1 MRASPTLLAIL
12 SLGLATAAPAPAQQ
26 AVSEDSLLTL
36 VRVANGN
43 FDDPTPARMQQSLE
57 IYRLLLPYL
66 KEFPPPAQ
74 GAFLFNIGKAHAL
87 LLQFD
92 SALAWFDRA
101 EAGLA
106 QLNRPDYT
114 QLFHSTRGR
123 VRLMLARWD
132 DAWQDLTAARRLA
145 LELRKPQELGWA
157 DWGLARVHDARGEP
171 ELAIAARREEAN
183 AWSAAGE
190 AELEAKATIS
200 IGSTYL
206 QLGRIDSAT
215 VTLARGLAAARRARS
230 PVALSQ
236 AFSELGTLHRRL
248 GSVDSARAYYRLAF
262 QATPQSGGGAGSVLR
277 NLAGLARDDGHLDSA
292 VVFYRAALEAFA
304 GPESQVEAFGTRI
317 ELARTLGLLGR
328 TDTAAVILR
337 QLIRE
342 SERLPDPRMGYTL
355 HYVAAQIWLGA
366 RQYDSAIPP
375 LERARELA
383 GRSGNRDDIT
393 RLQVLLGDIFRLS
406 GRHARAIAQYDT
418 AAQQLD
424 AMAATGLTDANR
436 TSFAENSRILTELL
450 VLGWLGRAGEVGAG
464 RAATE
469 ALGAAER
476 GRARALL
483 ALMRAGGTAARRTPA
498 DPALSYLVTS
508 DTLVILL
515 SRPGMAPVVSRRA
528 IARDTLASL
537 VRQARAG
544 MGVDE
549 AAGASV
555 LASRTIS
562 LEPQPLRAAGVAAAA
577 GGGTAGAMGRL
588 ATLLLPD
595 SLLRRLGPGTELV
608 IVPHGALALVPF
620 AALPLGGADST
631 LADRHALR
639 YAPSLATLAEVT
651 ARPGLASG
659 AARGSALKAALVV
672 GNPAMPTVL
681 VPGGERLALSPLP
694 GAETEAAAVARQLG
708 LPAPLTGEGASESVV
723 RQRLGQAPV
732 VHLATHG
739 YAYAAEARSRAS
751 FVALAADPGHDGLLT
766 VGEVADDPALAL
778 SADLVVLSACQTGLG
793 TLKEAEGTI
802 GLQRAFLARGA
813 RSVLVSLW
821 SVSDD
826 ATALLMERFY
836 THWLSPEAP
845 GKGEA
850 LRRAQRDVRGDARFR
865 EPRFWAAF
873 QVVGAS

>member
-12 SLGLATAAPAPAQQ
+12 SLGLATAAPATAQQ
-26 AVSEDSLLTL
+26 PVSEDSLLTL

-92 SALAWFDRA
+92 SALVWFDRA
-101 EAGLA
+101 EEGLA
-106 QLNRPDYT
+106 RLNRPDYT
-114 QLFHSTRGR
+114 QLFHSARGR

-132 DAWQDLTAARRLA
+132 GAWQDLTEARRLA

-183 AWSAAGE
+183 AWRSAGE

-206 QLGRIDSAT
+206 LLGRIDSAT
-215 VTLARGLAAARRARS
+215 VTLARGLEAARRARS

-236 AFSELGTLHRRL
+236 ALSELGTLHRRL

-262 QATPQSGGGAGSVLR
+262 EANPQSGGGTGTVFR
-277 NLAGLARDDGHLDSA
+277 NLAGLARDGGRLDSA

-304 GPESQVEAFGTRI
+304 GPENQIEAFGTRI

-328 TDTAAVILR
+328 TDSAGVILR

-342 SERLPDPRMGYTL
+342 SERLPDPRLGYTL
-355 HYVAAQIWLGA
+355 HYVAAQVWLAA

-436 TSFAENSRILTELL
+436 TGFAENSRILTELL
-450 VLGWLGRAGEVGAG
+450 VLGWLGRAAEVGPG

-483 ALMRAGGTAARRTPA
+483 SLMRARGTAAAGTPA
-498 DPALSYLVTS
+498 DPALSYLVTA
-508 DTLVILL
+508 DTLVIML
-515 SRPGMAPVVSRRA
+515 SRPGTAPAVSRRA
-528 IARDTLASL
+528 ISRDSLASL

-544 MGVDE
+544 LGVDE
-549 AAGASV
+549 ASASV
-555 LASRTIS
+555 LAARTVS
-562 LEPQPLRAAGVAAAA
+562 LDPPPLRTAGVAAA
-577 GGGTAGAMGRL
+577 GGG
-588 ATLLLPD
+588 
-595 SLLRRLGPGTELV
+595 
-608 IVPHGALALVPF
+608 
-620 AALPLGGADST
+620 GGDST
-631 LADRHALR
+631 LSDRHAIR
-639 YAPSLATLAEVT
+639 YAPSLATLAEVSG
-651 ARPGLASG
+651 RPGLAGG
-659 AARGSALKAALVV
+659 AGRAAALGSALVV

-694 GAETEAAAVARQLG
+694 GAEAEADMVARQLG
-708 LPAPLTGEGASESVV
+708 LAAPLSGDRASESVV
-723 RQRLGQAPV
+723 RKRLGKAAV

-739 YAYAAEARSRAS
+739 YAYAADANSRAS
-751 FVALAADPGHDGLLT
+751 FVALAADGTHDGLLT

-793 TLKEAEGTI
+793 SLKEAEGTI

-850 LRRAQRDVRGDARFR
+850 LRRAQQDVRRDARFR
-865 EPRFWAAF
+865 EPRYWAAF
-873 QVVGAS
+873 QVVGAP